1 MPRSND
7 FSESSRLS
15 SPCSMRETS
24 CSSSSSDF
32 SKSAIWDVSAAG
44 MARTLTQR
52 RCEINVLGQCTRSIG
67 IGTDPR
73 RPFEPALRMREAI
86 GAGLADPEIGDRD
99 ERAVMIEHER
109 QAAALPRRNAG
120 FLQQIAEL
128 ARVRAAVELDALAA
142 AAKAHV
148 RRFREARLRCAGF

>member
-15 SPCSMRETS
+15 SPCSMREPS

-32 SKSAIWDVSAAG
+32 SKSAIWDVSGAG

-52 RCEINVLGQCTRSIG
+52 GFEINRRRADS
-67 IGTDPR
+67 R
-73 RPFEPALRMREAI
+73 RPFEPALRAREML
-86 GAGLADPEIGDRD
+86 GAGFADPEIGDC
-99 ERAVMIEHER
+99 EQRAIAIEHER
-109 QAAALPRRNAG
+109 KAAPLPARNAR
-120 FLQQIAEL
+120 FLQQIAKL
-128 ARVRAAVELDALAA
+128 ARVRAAFELDALAA

-148 RRFREARLRCAGF
+148 RRFGETRLRRAG